1 VCVGACNAA
10 LERNGEAIP
19 SDLEESTRGVA
30 TWKGQEKTGA
40 ESDAYYAG
48 QDARKANAHPSG
60 KQQHKEDS
68 EAAGEQGVG
77 GRTKNKNE
85 NKKKEQ
91 EVHGRWTFGATSS
104 GTPSSL
110 WVSEIY
116 PFDIPEGAR
125 IRIERKHSK
134 SSGEG
139 GQPAAAVEVVG
150 TEWIYHASL
159 EQEGVGRMQAVRK
172 PSFMRCHFTLETES
186 LPRQAR
192 DEHRESTQKRVVAFS
207 YRWVWEGWMRGAT
220 G

>member
-1 VCVGACNAA
+1 MSLALLSCCTTRINGRTFRDSASSSSASAADSLSYSGLVCVGACNAA

-19 SDLEESTRGVA
+19 SDLGESTRGVA
-30 TWKGQEKTGA
+30 SWAGQEKTGA

-60 KQQHKEDS
+60 KQQHKEGS
-68 EAAGEQGVG
+68 EAAGEQEAV
-77 GRTKNKNE
+77 GRTENKKK
-85 NKKKEQ
+85 KKKEQ

-104 GTPSSL
+104 STPSSI

-139 GQPAAAVEVVG
+139 GQQAAVEVVG
-150 TEWIYHASL
+150 TDWIYHASL

-172 PSFMRCHFTLETES
+172 TSFVRL
-186 LPRQAR
+186 L
-192 DEHRESTQKRVVAFS
+192 
-207 YRWVWEGWMRGAT
+207 Y
-220 G
+220 